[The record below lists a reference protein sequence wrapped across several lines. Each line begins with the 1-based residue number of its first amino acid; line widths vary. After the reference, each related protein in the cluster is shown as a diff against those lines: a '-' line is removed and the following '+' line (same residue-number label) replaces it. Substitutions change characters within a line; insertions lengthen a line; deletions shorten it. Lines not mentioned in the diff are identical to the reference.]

1 VEDRRV
7 KVLNAR
13 SFVHAE
19 GVFLGKPERACQFPG
34 EVTVVAARE
43 ALVGDETAIMENS
56 HG

>member
-1 VEDRRV
+1 
-7 KVLNAR
+7 LNAR